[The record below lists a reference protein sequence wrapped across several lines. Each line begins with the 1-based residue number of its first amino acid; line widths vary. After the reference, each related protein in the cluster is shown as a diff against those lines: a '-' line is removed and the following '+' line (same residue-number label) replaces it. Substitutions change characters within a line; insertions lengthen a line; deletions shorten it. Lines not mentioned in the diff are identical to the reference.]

1 MSHTCLLCIYCYLL
15 YLLYLSYNKCINNTN
30 VPYTLLQMSNR
41 PTVSALLHTEF
52 PKLMR
57 TTALT
62 RSLSSMQRNQVNDQ
76 IARIKR
82 NFAKL
87 QREMVDKAKNLILEE
102 GNYQEVK
109 ISEERKIIYC
119 NNADNLIQFDPKNRV
134 TKGRI
139 MNFNSEVPLKGY
151 LSQLSLSSLLTI
163 SSFSSI
169 SSKRVLL

>member
-1 MSHTCLLCIYCYLL
+1 
-15 YLLYLSYNKCINNTN
+15 
-30 VPYTLLQMSNR
+30 
-41 PTVSALLHTEF
+41 
-52 PKLMR
+52 
-57 TTALT
+57 
-62 RSLSSMQRNQVNDQ
+62 MQRNQVNDQ

-109 ISEERKIIYC
+109 ISEERKIIYI
-119 NNADNLIQFDPKNRV
+119 NNADNLIQSDPKNRV